1 VTSDHVFRSDE
12 LTPDLVRGVTF
23 AEQDGR
29 VDAHEVQ
36 TFLDRVATSL
46 ETFLAQDAQSA
57 LRAEFARNAN
67 IAEQVFDAG
76 QQAAEQMRRQ
86 AAEEAKRILD
96 EARDATLG
104 LRETVESEI
113 HQAREQ
119 VEAMRG
125 TFIQDLRDL
134 YDRIGA
140 SLYRFER
147 AAEESRFEPIDE
159 PARMTATP
167 AAAPSAEPAVEAP
180 SPVAAP
186 AEDLGVG
193 VDAEHEVELPE
204 GAKPPAWR
212 QLPAEAWS
220 AGPDPAAEP
229 DPEPDPDPVLEP
241 SFEVQEDEPL
251 APGEPLVDLRG
262 FGEQAIAAAEEPE
275 LAVESAPLPA
285 DAAGSWLDAT
295 PPAAEELPPV
305 APPAAIDASATEEG
319 LGGSWLE
326 SPVEPV
332 VAPVDAQPDV
342 ARDDALAEALIA
354 EPLAPAA
361 PVDVPVASPAP
372 VPDASS
378 DAMAVR
384 QLILD
389 SLAAGQSRE
398 AVETYLRDQL
408 GLLDPGVLV
417 DAALGSQQA

>member
-12 LTPDLVRGVTF
+12 LTPDFVRSASF

-29 VDAHEVQ
+29 LDAHEVQ

-46 ETFLAQDAQSA
+46 EAFLAEDAQTA

-147 AAEESRFEPIDE
+147 AAEESRFEPIEE
-159 PARMTATP
+159 PARVP
-167 AAAPSAEPAVEAP
+167 LPPSAAPVAGEEAGEEAV
-180 SPVAAP
+180 
-186 AEDLGVG
+186 DD
-193 VDAEHEVELPE
+193 VDAQAEVDLPE

-220 AGPDPAAEP
+220 AGPEPSAEP
-229 DPEPDPDPVLEP
+229 KPELDPVVES
-241 SFEVQEDEPL
+241 SFEVREDEPL

-262 FGEQAIAAAEEPE
+262 FGEPAISTAGEPE
-275 LAVESAPLPA
+275 VAVEPAPLPA
-285 DAAGSWLDAT
+285 DAAGSWLEAT
-295 PPAAEELPPV
+295 PSAAEQPPQV
-305 APPAAIDASATEEG
+305 DPQETTEIPATEYG
-319 LGGSWLE
+319 LGDTWLE
-326 SPVEPV
+326 SPVDPV
-332 VAPVDAQPDV
+332 AALPDV

-354 EPLAPAA
+354 EPLAPTSA
-361 PVDVPVASPAP
+361 VDGPVAPPAP
-372 VPDASS
+372 GVEASS
-378 DAMAVR
+378 DAVAVR

-389 SLAAGQSRE
+389 SLAAGQPRD
-398 AVETYLRDQL
+398 AVEAYLRDQL
-408 GLLDPGVLV
+408 GLMEPGVLV
-417 DAALGSQQA
+417 DAALGTQQG